1 MFVSLQISCGR
12 KQTGAYLDGA
22 APDGLMGLGPGDLS
36 VPSLLAKAGLV
47 RNTFSICFDD
57 NYSGTLFFGDQGLEA
72 QKSTSFVPVEGKLY
86 ALILFGFSLLD
97 ALIFFHA
104 FCN

>member
-1 MFVSLQISCGR
+1 MSVSLQCSCGR
-12 KQTGAYLDGA
+12 KQSGAFSDGA

-57 NYSGTLFFGDQGLEA
+57 NHSGTILFGDQGLVT
-72 QKSTSFVPVEGKLY
+72 QKSTSFVPLEGKLY
-86 ALILFGFSLLD
+86 ALLFAGLSLIDTVVSLVCF
-97 ALIFFHA
+97 L
-104 FCN
+104 